1 MTIRITQKNIGVA
14 PNGLHRL
21 DDCLYLRVT
30 DSGRSFVFRYQ
41 KDGKRKDVG
50 LGSAAKVT
58 IARAREIALKLRT
71 DIAQGIEPP
80 PKKKAERPAAPV
92 EVKRERTFNEI
103 YAEAIEVTRQSR
115 QWKSNAMQKDWISSI
130 ERFACPVIGD
140 KALSKVSRE
149 DIVTILEPIWYKQ
162 TPTAARLRARIEQVF
177 SYALFKHEYEG
188 QNPALWRGNLDMLL
202 PMSAKI
208 HTRKHHEAITLEEA
222 KRVAPLMWKTAHIT
236 DLAILFILLTALRR
250 TEVIQMLWGEVKFDE
265 RTFYVAPERRKIF
278 RDYPHRVPLSD
289 QALLL
294 LRFVRSLGRKDC
306 DKVFESRFVKDSSI
320 KGDFLPRVLSAYVG
334 RRVTVHGCRA
344 TFRMWAEDAQE
355 DVAAAEYEMMHEN
368 PSEVVRAYQ
377 RSDLLDR
384 RRVLMQKWADEI
396 LPLDVMKSVL
406 KEKGLG
412 LELDKLDK
420 LDEIPV

>member
-1 MTIRITQKNIGVA
+1 MTIRITQKNVSAVPKGM
-14 PNGLHRL
+14 HRI

-80 PKKKAERPAAPV
+80 QKKKAENPSPPV
-92 EVKRERTFNEI
+92 EATRERTFNEI
-103 YAEAIEVTRQSR
+103 YIEAIEVTQQSR
-115 QWKSNAMQKDWISSI
+115 QWKGDARRKEWTSTI
-130 ERFACPVIGD
+130 ERFVCPVIGD

-162 TPTAARLRARIEQVF
+162 TPTAAKLRARIEQVF

-202 PMSAKI
+202 PMPTKI
-208 HTRKHHEAITLEEA
+208 HIDKHHEAMTLAEA
-222 KRVAPLMWKTAHIT
+222 KRVAPIMWQNANVT
-236 DLAILFILLTALRR
+236 DLAILLILLTALRR
-250 TEVIQMLWGEVKFDE
+250 SEVIKMLWGEVKFDE
-265 RTFYVAPERRKIF
+265 RTFYVPPERRKIF

-294 LRFVRSLGRKDC
+294 LKFVRSLGRKDC
-306 DKVFESRFVKDSSI
+306 DKVFESRFVKDSFI
-320 KGDFLPRVLSAYVG
+320 EGDYLPLVLSAHVG

-344 TFRMWAEDAQE
+344 TFRIWVEDTQG

-368 PSEVVRAYQ
+368 PSAVVRAYQ

-396 LPLDVMKSVL
+396 LPLEVMQAAT
-406 KEKGLG
+406 KG
-412 LELDKLDK
+412 LDKLDK
-420 LDEIPV
+420 IPV